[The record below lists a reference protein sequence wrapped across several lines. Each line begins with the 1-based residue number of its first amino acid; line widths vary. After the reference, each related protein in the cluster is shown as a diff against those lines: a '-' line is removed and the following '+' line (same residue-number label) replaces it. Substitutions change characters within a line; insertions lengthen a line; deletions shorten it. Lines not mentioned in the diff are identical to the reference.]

1 MPFMSNNS
9 VYIGHVFGAVLLS
22 TGVAE
27 RVDGSDSAE
36 Q

>member
-1 MPFMSNNS
+1 MPFMGNNS
-9 VYIGHVFGAVLLS
+9 VYIGHVFGAVLVS

-27 RVDGSDSAE
+27 RVDVSDSAE